1 MEQSLVFCATVTRD
15 YFSGGKPTARFT
27 FCFGILWLKIHPE
40 SLWIIGKSKEH
51 KILNM
56 INNNNPM

>member
-40 SLWIIGKSKEH
+40 SS
-51 KILNM
+51 
-56 INNNNPM
+56 